1 MYTHLIAVLHVLTG
15 TLRRNLRD
23 ERGFSLSVE
32 KLLLVIGVIAIA
44 GLVIAGL
51 TAYIQSLLAR
61 IN

>member
-1 MYTHLIAVLHVLTG
+1 MYTHLTAVLHVLTG

-44 GLVIAGL
+44 GLVVAGL
-51 TAYIQSLLAR
+51 TVYVTGLMAR
-61 IN
+61 IS